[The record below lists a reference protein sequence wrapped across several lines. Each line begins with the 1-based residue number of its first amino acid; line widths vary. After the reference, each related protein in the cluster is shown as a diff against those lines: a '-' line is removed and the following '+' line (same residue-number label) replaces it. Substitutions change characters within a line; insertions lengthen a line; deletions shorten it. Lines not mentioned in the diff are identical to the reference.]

1 MLEEDSTPMT
11 AYATGPEK
19 VRLGREMDEDEG
31 KNIQRHAIDVGQGA
45 PPLADVYQH
54 RRKIPVELRNIFEGE
69 TAEKVSVSPLK
80 TSPMIHDNIP

>member
-11 AYATGPEK
+11 AYMTGPEE

-45 PPLADVYQH
+45 PPLADVCQ
-54 RRKIPVELRNIFEGE
+54 RSRDVAVELRNVVKG
-69 TAEKVSVSPLK
+69 
-80 TSPMIHDNIP
+80 